1 MAVILYVDTDQLYMS
16 SLKLL
21 LEQNG
26 FKVLLA
32 RSRDHLRQVLLAAA
46 VDVALVDQQFAR
58 DCPQLLSDVHALSPL
73 TRTVLLGMRHGDKEE
88 GLADGYC
95 ARLDGPAR
103 LLATLQAASGTAL
116 QKSAHQ
122 A

>member
-21 LEQNG
+21 LEQHG

-32 RSRDHLRQVLLAAA
+32 RSRDHLRQVLLATV
-46 VDVALVDQQFAR
+46 VDVALVDQEFAR
-58 DCPQLLSDVHALSPL
+58 GCPQLLADVHSLSPL
-73 TRTVLLGMRHGDKEE
+73 TRTVLLGMRHGDRED
-88 GLADGYC
+88 GVADGYC
-95 ARLDGPAR
+95 ARLDGPER
-103 LLATLQAASGTAL
+103 LLSTLHGAIGTSV
-116 QKSAHQ
+116 QKSAHP